1 MHIASALRR
10 KRDEIAAT
18 IAAYEAWI
26 VAASMDLDALDRAAR
41 LFDSEAERDETTSHL
56 ATGRLAPPA
65 ARARGADS
73 PDAGLFESAGGR
85 ERPFTE
91 RRTPRT
97 PGGGRQDTR
106 RIFLFG
112 LAITH

>member
-91 RRTPRT
+91 SVAHPARRA
-97 PGGGRQDTR
+97 GGD
-106 RIFLFG
+106 RIPEEFFYLDWP
-112 LAITH
+112 